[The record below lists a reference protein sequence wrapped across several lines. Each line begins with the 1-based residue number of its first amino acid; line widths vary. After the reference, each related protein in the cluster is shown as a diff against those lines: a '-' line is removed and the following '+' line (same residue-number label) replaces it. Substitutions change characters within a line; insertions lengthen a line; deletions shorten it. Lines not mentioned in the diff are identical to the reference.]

1 MNSSMCKPRN
11 SNPSHRN
18 FNVVMIRR
26 ITVQLIGGILRIVPS
41 FTLYRFTTTSTTTS
55 PQKTTLSLIS
65 NISYNLFFYN
75 FKNIGSLTS
84 LRPSVDDCSTYV
96 CLQCSAS
103 HITDC
108 FVAAKR
114 ITSPSSFVQST

>member
-26 ITVQLIGGILRIVPS
+26 NTEQLIGGILRIVPS
-41 FTLYRFTTTSTTTS
+41 FTLHRFTTTSTTTS
-55 PQKTTLSLIS
+55 PKKATLSLIS

-103 HITDC
+103 HITDS

>member
-41 FTLYRFTTTSTTTS
+41 FTLHRFTTTSQITTS
-55 PQKTTLSLIS
+55 PQKSMSLIS
-65 NISYNLFFYN
+65 NISHNLFFYN